1 MKKQPWESKAFV
13 AGACLMLLA
22 AVELATG
29 GANLTE
35 ALLRFF
41 EGLGIVGLRQ
51 ALA

>member
-13 AGACLMLLA
+13 AGACLMALA
-22 AVELATG
+22 AVELGLGSST
-29 GANLTE
+29 LTE